1 MPKGDVTERVRL
13 SSRAQALMSGDFS
26 AEDLDDEEV
35 ERL

>member
-1 MPKGDVTERVRL
+1 MPMERVRL
-13 SSRAQALMSGDFS
+13 SSRAQVLMSGALS